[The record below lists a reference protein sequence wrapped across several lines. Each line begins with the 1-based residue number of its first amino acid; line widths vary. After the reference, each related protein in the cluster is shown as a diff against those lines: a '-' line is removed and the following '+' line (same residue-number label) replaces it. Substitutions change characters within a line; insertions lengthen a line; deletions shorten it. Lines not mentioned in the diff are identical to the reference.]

1 MQTSQ
6 HLPSS
11 TKQFGQSRGKLILAL
26 GITSLSIIPGE
37 IVLINILS
45 RLFSLDSVL
54 KPFVGIALLVPI
66 FGMSAWLMANKELRK
81 IRDGVVS
88 PSARGVT
95 RKGRFL
101 GMFGLVLF
109 AICAFLY
116 SQFPERSVGSYRD
129 AMINQFNNLSAHAY
143 QYRIRS
149 LEGGGGGGSYE
160 GYRIPQTMAESEDGI
175 FTLAAVHRD
184 SVILRGKAKR
194 VDGTIEVTIDPN
206 GQPILWIYGGDFK

>member
-1 MQTSQ
+1 M
-6 HLPSS
+6 
-11 TKQFGQSRGKLILAL
+11 
-26 GITSLSIIPGE
+26 
-37 IVLINILS
+37 S